1 MSFRMKM
8 SKHKGMPV
16 LQIRGELIG
25 ENISKVTAK
34 LDSLR
39 KGKAPAIV
47 VDLGETTFIDSH
59 GLGVFVYCWRLLEQ
73 ESRRMVFLRP
83 QGFIRSMLL
92 GTNLDK
98 IFSVV
103 DSEEDI

>member
-1 MSFRMKM
+1 MNFRMKM
-8 SKHKGMPV
+8 SKHRGMPV
-16 LQIRGELIG
+16 LQIRGDLTG
-25 ENISKVTAK
+25 ENISRVTAK
-34 LDSLR
+34 LNSLR
-39 KGKAPAIV
+39 KGKAKTIV
-47 VDLGETTFIDSH
+47 IDLGDTTFIDSH

-73 ESRRMVFLRP
+73 QNRRMVFLRP

-103 DSEEDI
+103 DSKEDI

>member
-1 MSFRMKM
+1 MSFKM
-8 SKHKGMPV
+8 RLSKRRGMPV
-16 LQIRGELIG
+16 LRIRGDLTG
-25 ENISKVTAK
+25 ENIAKVMAK
-34 LDSLR
+34 LDFLR
-39 KGKAPAIV
+39 KGKASTIV
-47 VDLGETTFIDSH
+47 IDMGETTFIDSH

-73 ESRRMVFLRP
+73 EDRRMVFLKP